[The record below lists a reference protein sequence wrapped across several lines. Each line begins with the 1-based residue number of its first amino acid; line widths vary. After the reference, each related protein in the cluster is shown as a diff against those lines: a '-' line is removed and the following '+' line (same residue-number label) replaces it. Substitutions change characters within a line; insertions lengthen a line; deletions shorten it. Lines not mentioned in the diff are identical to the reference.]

1 MDPITLATIALTLI
15 ATKATEKVGEKLGE
29 KLGKEVM
36 SSGKKA
42 LAVLGRKAPDTVKR
56 LEAANPDVIEAE
68 IIEEVKRVA
77 GADPEIRA
85 AMDATA
91 TAAQSD
97 AIALQN
103 LTQLAEKI
111 GVVNLGKVEHQ
122 TNNISI

>member
-1 MDPITLATIALTLI
+1 
-15 ATKATEKVGEKLGE
+15 
-29 KLGKEVM
+29 M